1 MNTGTGF
8 FLNGTFN
15 SGKSTLI
22 EGLQDSLS
30 EPCLEMGLDKTIWM
44 LPKRYLNQPLW
55 NEVLGKAN
63 AAGELGHQLV

>member
-1 MNTGTGF
+1 MGKIIF
-8 FLNGTFN
+8 INGTSS
-15 SGKSTLI
+15 SGKSLLI
-22 EGLQDSLS
+22 KGLQDSLS